1 MYLYCNNNPVM
12 YVDPTGKL
20 ALTTALLLIGGFIF
34 AGGTIGGIV
43 SYNAAKEEGTSG
55 VDLLNE
61 TADGILQGAVVG
73 GIGAFLTVSTAGLLG
88 VPSLAGTLGVSAL
101 SVSTVAIAENA
112 EVISLQVKKGIQDG
126 DNGWRIASDCITSI
140 MYNNGRTMLSPLLN
154 EVGVLSIDIGIS
166 RLPIDAYWGS
176 MTSNFSGYHSLYQYG
191 ETIGN
196 LLYSFSVNDP
206 VARAKERNYIL
217 Q

>member
-1 MYLYCNNNPVM
+1 M
-12 YVDPTGKL
+12 YVDPTGEL
-20 ALTTALLLIGGFIF
+20 ALTTALLLIGSFIF

-88 VPSLAGTLGVSAL
+88 VPSLAGTLGASALMVSATTAAVTTEVVGL
-101 SVSTVAIAENA
+101 QIKKGIAEN
-112 EVISLQVKKGIQDG
+112 
-126 DNGWRIASDCITSI
+126 DNAWEIADNCITSI
-140 MYNNGRTMLSPLLN
+140 LYNNHHVWMTPLG
-154 EVGVLSIDIGIS
+154 EEVLSLGAGKIMPGPIRAMMDQSGIE
-166 RLPIDAYWGS
+166 RIYAYS
-176 MTSNFSGYHSLYQYG
+176 QM
-191 ETIGN
+191 GN
-196 LLYSFSVNDP
+196 AFYNVYESIFTKDP
-206 VARAKERNYIL
+206 FARAKERRYQL